1 MTGGARHDGGVL
13 EITEGQKHDLSFHDL
28 SFHDLDD
35 LSACEKG

>member
-1 MTGGARHDGGVL
+1 MTGGRLV
-13 EITEGQKHDLSFHDL
+13 TKGQKHDL